1 MKLDRNAVNM
11 LLSMD
16 DEQLKAVIRSL
27 AVRAGVD
34 LSALNISENDIAGV
48 RRALAMAT
56 DEDIARAAEQLEAR
70 GENAKEE
77 GLLTRVSAR
86 IGMAFQTML
95 DSTTS
100 HIAEM
105 MVEGSNMGITD
116 MIKLLNTYAPEGRAQ
131 EAVRLAQEVVSFE
144 EHNLEMLKRYL

>member
-16 DEQLKAVIRSL
+16 DEQLKTVIRSL

-56 DEDIARAAEQLEAR
+56 DEDIARAAEQL
-70 GENAKEE
+70 GGGK
-77 GLLTRVSAR
+77 
-86 IGMAFQTML
+86 
-95 DSTTS
+95 
-100 HIAEM
+100 
-105 MVEGSNMGITD
+105 
-116 MIKLLNTYAPEGRAQ
+116 GRQA
-131 EAVRLAQEVVSFE
+131 
-144 EHNLEMLKRYL
+144 

>member
-56 DEDIARAAEQLEAR
+56 DEDIARAAEQL
-70 GENAKEE
+70 GGGN
-77 GLLTRVSAR
+77 
-86 IGMAFQTML
+86 
-95 DSTTS
+95 
-100 HIAEM
+100 
-105 MVEGSNMGITD
+105 
-116 MIKLLNTYAPEGRAQ
+116 GRKA
-131 EAVRLAQEVVSFE
+131 
-144 EHNLEMLKRYL
+144 